1 MKIKIKKISVSNL
14 SMLIRKMLLMD
25 SSIYLNFNSDRVWS
39 DVYTPTKDVV
49 KSNYLPTSDVF
60 EFESPVEQTVKMSF
74 YSGSKLLDCLRYFDA
89 HHLSAEVSCFED
101 MDDKMIYAEKIIFR
115 DQKLKIE
122 VACQDVS
129 LGFTSMTQEQTTRAF
144 DLSSEEYQFELS
156 GEDFNKIVSLQTLD
170 KSELL
175 SIYSDSNGVHIKNE
189 GFDIIVDDRVK
200 VPTSTPKNIFKS
212 FLSRI
217 DKETYRIHVCENK
230 LIMDSTET
238 NTKLALNLAI
248 TE

>member
-14 SMLIRKMLLMD
+14 SLLVRKMLLMD
-25 SSIYLNFNSDRVWS
+25 NSVYLNFNGERIWS

-49 KSNYLPTSDVF
+49 KSNYLPINDVF
-60 EFESPVEQTVKMSF
+60 EFEKPVTQTIKISF
-74 YSGSKLLDCLRYFDA
+74 YSGAKLLECLKYFDA
-89 HHLSAEVSCFED
+89 HHLAAELSCFED
-101 MDDKMIYAEKIIFR
+101 MEDKLIYADKISLY
-115 DQKLKIE
+115 DQKLKIDI
-122 VACQDVS
+122 ACQDIS
-129 LGFTSMTQEQTTRAF
+129 LGFTSMTAEQTVRAF
-144 DLSSEEYQFELS
+144 DLNSEEYQFTLAA
-156 GEDFNKIVSLQTLD
+156 EDFSKIVSLQTLD

-175 SIYSDSNGVHIKNE
+175 SIYSDENGVHIKNE

-200 VPTSTPKNIFKS
+200 TKSEVRNIFKS

-217 DKETYRIHVCENK
+217 DKETYRIHVCSNK
-230 LIMDSTET
+230 LILDSTET

>member
-1 MKIKIKKISVSNL
+1 MKIKITKISVSNL
-14 SMLIRKMLLMD
+14 SMLVRKMLLMD
-25 SSIYLNFNSDRVWS
+25 NSIYLNFDSERIWS

-49 KSNYLPTSDVF
+49 KSNYLPINSVF
-60 EFESPVEQTVKMSF
+60 EFESPITQSIKLSF
-74 YSGSKLLDCLRYFDA
+74 YSGSKLLECLKYFDA

-101 MDDKMIYAEKIIFR
+101 MEDKLIYADKIILQ

-122 VACQDVS
+122 IACQDIS
-129 LGFTSMTQEQTTRAF
+129 LGFTSMTPDQTIRAF
-144 DLSSEEYQFELS
+144 DLSSEEFQFTLAA
-156 GEDFNKIVSLQTLD
+156 EDFNKIVSLQTMD
-170 KSELL
+170 KGELL
-175 SIYSDSNGVHIKNE
+175 SIYSDEQGVHIKNE

-200 VPTSTPKNIFKS
+200 TKSTPKNIFKS

-217 DKETYRIHVCENK
+217 DKETYRIHVCSNK
-230 LIMDSTET
+230 LILDSTET